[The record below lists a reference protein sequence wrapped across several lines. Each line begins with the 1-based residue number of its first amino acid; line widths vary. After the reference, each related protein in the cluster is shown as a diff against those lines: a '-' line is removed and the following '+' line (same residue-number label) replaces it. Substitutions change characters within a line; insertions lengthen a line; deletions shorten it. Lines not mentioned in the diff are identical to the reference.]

1 MKHHFWE
8 ERYAQEEYIYGKE
21 PNAFLKEVLPTLK
34 AGKILFPAEGEGRNA
49 VFAAKNGWD
58 VSAFDASTEG
68 KKKALALAEQHG
80 TQIDYQV
87 STLEDVD
94 YPMHSFDALALVFAH
109 FPENNRKDYHHKLAS
124 FIKPN
129 GTLII
134 EGFSKRQSEFQVSNP
149 NAGGPKDQNMLYDL
163 EALKADFKGFD
174 FLKADETEVELS
186 EGAHHVGL
194 SSVVRIVAIKKQ
206 LDQV

>member
-58 VSAFDASTEG
+58 VSAFDASAEG

-109 FPENNRKDYHHKLAS
+109 FPENNRKDYHQKLVTY
-124 FIKPN
+124 IKPN

-134 EGFSKRQSEFQVSNP
+134 EGFSKSHSRFQASNP
-149 NAGGPKDQNMLYDL
+149 QAGGPKDLSMLYDL
-163 EALKADFKGFD
+163 ETLKSDFED
-174 FLKADETEVELS
+174 FEFLEAYETEVKLS
-186 EGAHHVGL
+186 EGEHHVGL
-194 SSVVRIVAIKKQ
+194 SSVFRIVAVKK
-206 LDQV
+206 

>member
-58 VSAFDASTEG
+58 VSAFDASAEG

-109 FPENNRKDYHHKLAS
+109 FPESNRKDYHQKLVTY
-124 FIKPN
+124 IKPN

-134 EGFSKRQSEFQVSNP
+134 EGFSKSHSRFQASNP
-149 NAGGPKDQNMLYDL
+149 QAGGPKDLSMLYDL
-163 EALKADFKGFD
+163 ETLKSDFED
-174 FLKADETEVELS
+174 FEFLEAYETEVKLS
-186 EGAHHVGL
+186 EGEHHVGL
-194 SSVVRIVAIKKQ
+194 SSVVRIVAVKK
-206 LDQV
+206 

>member
-58 VSAFDASTEG
+58 VSAFDASAEG

-109 FPENNRKDYHHKLAS
+109 FPENNRKDYHQKLVTY
-124 FIKPN
+124 IKPN

-134 EGFSKRQSEFQVSNP
+134 EGFSKSHSRFQASNP
-149 NAGGPKDQNMLYDL
+149 QAGGPKDLSMLYDL
-163 EALKADFKGFD
+163 ETLKSDFED
-174 FLKADETEVELS
+174 FEFLEAYETEVKLS
-186 EGAHHVGL
+186 EGEHHVGL
-194 SSVVRIVAIKKQ
+194 SSVVRIVAVKK
-206 LDQV
+206 

>member
-58 VSAFDASTEG
+58 VSAFDASAEG

-109 FPENNRKDYHHKLAS
+109 FPESNRKDYHQKLVTY
-124 FIKPN
+124 IKPN

-134 EGFSKRQSEFQVSNP
+134 EGFSKSHSRFQASNP
-149 NAGGPKDQNMLYDL
+149 QAGGPKDLSMLYDL
-163 EALKADFKGFD
+163 ETLKSDFED
-174 FLKADETEVELS
+174 FEFLEAYETEVKLS
-186 EGAHHVGL
+186 EGEHHVGL
-194 SSVVRIVAIKKQ
+194 SSVIRIVAVKK
-206 LDQV
+206 

>member
-58 VSAFDASTEG
+58 VSAFDASAEG

-109 FPENNRKDYHHKLAS
+109 FPENYRKDYHQKLVTY
-124 FIKPN
+124 IKPN

-134 EGFSKRQSEFQVSNP
+134 EGFSKSHSRFQASNP
-149 NAGGPKDQNMLYDL
+149 QAGGPKDLSMLYDL
-163 EALKADFKGFD
+163 ETLKSDFED
-174 FLKADETEVELS
+174 FEFLEAYETEVKLS
-186 EGAHHVGL
+186 EGEHHVGL
-194 SSVVRIVAIKKQ
+194 SSVIRIVAVKK
-206 LDQV
+206 

>member
-58 VSAFDASTEG
+58 VSAFDASAEG

-109 FPENNRKDYHHKLAS
+109 FPENNRKDYHQKLVTY
-124 FIKPN
+124 IKPN

-134 EGFSKRQSEFQVSNP
+134 EGFSKSHSRFQASNP
-149 NAGGPKDQNMLYDL
+149 QAGGPKDLSMLYDL
-163 EALKADFKGFD
+163 ETLKSDFED
-174 FLKADETEVELS
+174 FEFLEAYETEVKLS
-186 EGAHHVGL
+186 EGEHHVGL
-194 SSVVRIVAIKKQ
+194 SSVIRIVAVKK
-206 LDQV
+206 

>member
-58 VSAFDASTEG
+58 VSAFDASAEG

-109 FPENNRKDYHHKLAS
+109 FPENYRKDYHQKLVTY
-124 FIKPN
+124 IKPN

-134 EGFSKRQSEFQVSNP
+134 EGFSKSHSRFQASNP
-149 NAGGPKDQNMLYDL
+149 QAGGPKDLSMLYDL
-163 EALKADFKGFD
+163 ETLKSDFED
-174 FLKADETEVELS
+174 FEFLEAYETEVKLS
-186 EGAHHVGL
+186 EGEHHVGL
-194 SSVVRIVAIKKQ
+194 SSVVRIVAVKK
-206 LDQV
+206 